1 MREFLRLDSKPCG
14 RWVLRSSTS
23 LVALALTAASPAFA
37 ANQGDPSPFRTVVER
52 PQRWAQAPGSP
63 STGGARTGGDLRI
76 IDGES
81 ASIANWPS
89 FVRVEVR
96 LSAGKVAMCG
106 GAVVGRQWVLTA
118 GHCVEGHAPETFTIT
133 EGVDDVQQAGHTLR
147 VDRVV
152 LNDGFHHDSHDAPRN
167 DIALLHLS
175 SPAQAPNQRL
185 IPKSLVDRAAL
196 VGASVEVAGFGLT
209 TPQTLTGGQQGSS
222 SNHLEQVALPT
233 VTRSECARVLA
244 SALHASPGD
253 PAPVDETNLCA
264 GDPSRGGRD
273 SCNGDS
279 GGPLIENMDGRQ
291 AQIGVVSWGAGC
303 GQKATVGVYTSVGYF
318 ESWIRSF
325 VTDADFGASAESA
338 APPPPPPPPPPAP
351 EVAQPCNL
359 PATPA
364 VTTVRLEVAEGDKLP
379 IGSAIHV
386 RATPSVTGQ
395 LAIFNVDLQT
405 CHTFQ
410 VFPNNVSRAAGIG
423 AVVNAGQTLS
433 IPSRDEFVLKVG
445 APTGVNR
452 LYAVIVPTSVRI
464 DDLATL
470 GADMRTLTNAPELLQ
485 QLRARAR
492 ASSPDRTK
500 VEAVGVH
507 DYEIVR

>member
-1 MREFLRLDSKPCG
+1 MREFLRLDGKPWG
-14 RWVLRSSTS
+14 SGVLRSSTS
-23 LVALALTAASPAFA
+23 LVALALTAASPAIA

-63 STGGARTGGDLRI
+63 STGGAPARGDLRI

-89 FVRVEVR
+89 FVRVEAR
-96 LSAGKVAMCG
+96 FDGKVAMCG

-133 EGVDDVQQAGHTLR
+133 EGVDDVQQRGHTLR

-167 DIALLHLS
+167 DIALLHLA

-185 IPKSLVDRAAL
+185 ISKSLVDRAAQS
-196 VGASVEVAGFGLT
+196 GASVEVAGFGLT
-209 TPQTLTGGQQGSS
+209 TPQTITGGQQGSS
-222 SNHLEQVALPT
+222 SNHLEQVALPI

-279 GGPLIENMDGRQ
+279 GGPLVENMDGRQ

-303 GQKATVGVYTSVGYF
+303 GQKETVGVYTSVGYF

-325 VTDADFGASAESA
+325 VTDADFGASTESA
-338 APPPPPPPPPPAP
+338 APPPPPPSPAP
-351 EVAQPCNL
+351 EVAQPCDL

-364 VTTVRLEVAEGDKLP
+364 VATVRLEVAEGDRLP
-379 IGSAIHV
+379 IGTAIHV
-386 RATPSVTGQ
+386 RATPSVAGQ

-410 VFPNNVSRAAGIG
+410 LFPNNVSRAAGVG

-433 IPSRDEFVLKVG
+433 IPSRDEFVLRVG
-445 APTGVNR
+445 APAGVNR
-452 LYAVIVPTSVRI
+452 LYAVIVPTKRSNRRPG
-464 DDLATL
+464 DPGGGHAH
-470 GADMRTLTNAPELLQ
+470 AHE
-485 QLRARAR
+485 RAR
-492 ASSPDRTK
+492 ASAAAARARPGL
-500 VEAVGVH
+500 VP
-507 DYEIVR
+507 

>member
-1 MREFLRLDSKPCG
+1 MGSRG
-14 RWVLRSSTS
+14 WVLRSSTS
-23 LVALALTAASPAFA
+23 LVALALTAASPAIA

-63 STGGARTGGDLRI
+63 SAGGARARGDLRI

-81 ASIANWPS
+81 ASISNWPS
-89 FVRVEVR
+89 FVRVEAR
-96 LSAGKVAMCG
+96 FDGKVAMCG
-106 GAVVGRQWVLTA
+106 GAVVGKQWVLTA

-133 EGVDDVQQAGHTLR
+133 EGVDDVQQRGHTLR

-167 DIALLHLS
+167 DIALLHLA

-185 IPKSLVDRAAL
+185 IPKSLVDRAAQG
-196 VGASVEVAGFGLT
+196 GASVEVAGFGLT
-209 TPQTLTGGQQGSS
+209 TPQTITGGQQGSS
-222 SNHLEQVALPT
+222 SNHLEQVALPI

-279 GGPLIENMDGRQ
+279 GGPLVENMDGRQ

-303 GQKATVGVYTSVGYF
+303 GQKETVGVYTSVGYF

-325 VTDADFGASAESA
+325 VTDADFGASTESA
-338 APPPPPPPPPPAP
+338 APTPPPTPPSPAP
-351 EVAQPCNL
+351 EVAQPCDL

-364 VTTVRLEVAEGDKLP
+364 VATVRLEVAEGDRLP
-379 IGSAIHV
+379 IGIRDSCAGDAVGCRSIGDLQRRPPDLPHV
-386 RATPSVTGQ
+386 PAVPEQRQPRGGRRGRRERRTNPVHPLAGRICSEGRRPGRRQSLICGDRSDKRSKSTTWRPWGRTCARSRTRPRFCGSCARAPGPRPRTGQ
-395 LAIFNVDLQT
+395 GRGGGN
-405 CHTFQ
+405 
-410 VFPNNVSRAAGIG
+410 S
-423 AVVNAGQTLS
+423 
-433 IPSRDEFVLKVG
+433 
-445 APTGVNR
+445 
-452 LYAVIVPTSVRI
+452 
-464 DDLATL
+464 
-470 GADMRTLTNAPELLQ
+470 
-485 QLRARAR
+485 
-492 ASSPDRTK
+492 
-500 VEAVGVH
+500 
-507 DYEIVR
+507 

>member
-1 MREFLRLDSKPCG
+1 MRESLRLDSKPWEG
-14 RWVLRSSTS
+14 WVLRSSTS
-23 LVALALTAASPAFA
+23 LFALALTAASPAFA
-37 ANQGDPSPFRTVVER
+37 ANPGDPSPLRTVVER

-63 STGGARTGGDLRI
+63 STRGARTGGDLRI

-152 LNDGFHHDSHDAPRN
+152 LHDGFHHDSHDAPRN

-185 IPKSLVDRAAL
+185 IPKSLVDKAAL

-222 SNHLEQVALPT
+222 SNHLEQVALPI

-338 APPPPPPPPPPAP
+338 APPPPPAPPPPAP

-464 DDLATL
+464 DDLATV
-470 GADMRTLTNAPELLQ
+470 GADMRTLTNAPALLQ